1 MSRMEEELKQA
12 LRREDPGPDF
22 ADRVLARIAALPAAA
37 APEAALETVPQKAD
51 WWQKLLLFFQAL
63 GQSLGQSFGQ
73 SLSLTPQL
81 KLAMAGALA
90 CAVLVSAVGIQ
101 RYRAHERALA
111 EAAEGQKAKEQVMLA
126 MRIASAKLNV
136 AQKKVR
142 ETSDRQPGDNA
153 SER

>member
-37 APEAALETVPQKAD
+37 APEAAPETVPQKAD
-51 WWQKLLLFFQAL
+51 WWQKLLLFFQ
-63 GQSLGQSFGQ
+63 SFGQSFGQ

-81 KLAMAGALA
+81 KLAMAGTLA

>member
-37 APEAALETVPQKAD
+37 PEAAPETVPQKAD
-51 WWQKLLLFFQAL
+51 WWQKLLLFFQ
-63 GQSLGQSFGQ
+63 SFGQSFGQ

>member
-37 APEAALETVPQKAD
+37 APEAAPETVPQKAD
-51 WWQKLLLFFQAL
+51 WWQKLLLFFQA
-63 GQSLGQSFGQ
+63 LGQSFGQ

-90 CAVLVSAVGIQ
+90 CAVLVSVVGIQ

>member
-37 APEAALETVPQKAD
+37 APEAAPETVPQKAD

-63 GQSLGQSFGQ
+63 GQSLGQ

>member
-37 APEAALETVPQKAD
+37 PEAAPETVPQKAD
-51 WWQKLLLFFQAL
+51 WWQKLLLFFQSF
-63 GQSLGQSFGQ
+63 GQSLGQ

>member
-37 APEAALETVPQKAD
+37 PEAALETVPQKAD
-51 WWQKLLLFFQAL
+51 WWQKLLLFFQA
-63 GQSLGQSFGQ
+63 LGQSFGQ

>member
-37 APEAALETVPQKAD
+37 PEAAPETVPQKAD
-51 WWQKLLLFFQAL
+51 WWQKLLLFFQA
-63 GQSLGQSFGQ
+63 LGQSFGQ

>member
-22 ADRVLARIAALPAAA
+22 ADRVLARIAALPAAV
-37 APEAALETVPQKAD
+37 PEATPETVPQKAD
-51 WWQKLLLFFQAL
+51 WWQKLLLFFQA
-63 GQSLGQSFGQ
+63 LGQSFGQ

>member
-37 APEAALETVPQKAD
+37 PEAAPETAPQKAD
-51 WWQKLLLFFQAL
+51 WWQKLLLFFQA
-63 GQSLGQSFGQ
+63 LGQSFGQ

>member
-37 APEAALETVPQKAD
+37 PEAAPETVPQKAD

-63 GQSLGQSFGQ
+63 GQSLGQ

>member
-37 APEAALETVPQKAD
+37 APEAAPETVPQKAD
-51 WWQKLLLFFQAL
+51 WWQKLLLFFQ
-63 GQSLGQSFGQ
+63 SFGQSFGQ

>member
-37 APEAALETVPQKAD
+37 APEAAPETVPQKAD
-51 WWQKLLLFFQAL
+51 WWQKLLLFFQA
-63 GQSLGQSFGQ
+63 LGQSFGQ

>member
-37 APEAALETVPQKAD
+37 APEAAPETVPQKAG
-51 WWQKLLLFFQAL
+51 WWQKLLLFFQA
-63 GQSLGQSFGQ
+63 LGQSFGQ